1 MEIEK
6 KTIKL
11 CGGLCTASFKADAD
25 SDIIVPDTK
34 PDVLKIIGAAA
45 TLVIKEKYAQ
55 KGKVTLSGVVYYRII
70 YEGENDTMAAR
81 SIEYTAPFSHQHE
94 IACIDDNSEFYAL
107 PVSSSVKTTVV
118 NSRKISVHSVFDIKV
133 SSACADE
140 KTLVTSLDDSMPS
153 RSKTIKYTNKVISK
167 EEDIE
172 LSEMIDFPNNAADIL
187 AVNATVNR
195 NDIKVVNNKIVVKG
209 EVVLKIV
216 YITTD
221 NVIDEFNYNSEFSD
235 VLDVLGIQ
243 PEMMTNVVLAVKEC
257 NAKLAENMGGEAV
270 PLTVKIVAAAYIDAY
285 ESAEET
291 GIYDAYSPEMNIE
304 TTYED
309 IGYLTLLADETKQS
323 NVSDFL
329 ETNGAVENI
338 FDTRAVCTVRSQ
350 NYNAEGD
357 ITIEAV
363 ISASV
368 ICSENGRLSTVKKD
382 IPVTFKFDAQKGL
395 ADIQIVPY
403 LPVSG
408 ISYAQKGERQIELK
422 IPVMCEV
429 LVFAKSSDKLL
440 SDVSTENAA
449 KIDKTNQPSLI
460 IYFVKEGDTLWN
472 IAKKYNVLVEDI
484 ARING
489 IENENVIMPGD
500 KLIIPKKR

>member
-1 MEIEK
+1 M
-6 KTIKL
+6 
-11 CGGLCTASFKADAD
+11 
-25 SDIIVPDTK
+25 
-34 PDVLKIIGAAA
+34 
-45 TLVIKEKYAQ
+45 
-55 KGKVTLSGVVYYRII
+55 
-70 YEGENDTMAAR
+70 
-81 SIEYTAPFSHQHE
+81 
-94 IACIDDNSEFYAL
+94 
-107 PVSSSVKTTVV
+107 V

-140 KTLVTSLDDSMPS
+140 KMLVTSLDDSMPS
-153 RSKTIKYTNKVISK
+153 RSKTIKYTNEVISK

-209 EVVLKIV
+209 EAVLKIV

-368 ICSENGRLSTVKKD
+368 IYSENGRLSTVKRH
-382 IPVTFKFDAQKGL
+382 
-395 ADIQIVPY
+395 
-403 LPVSG
+403 S
-408 ISYAQKGERQIELK
+408 R
-422 IPVMCEV
+422 
-429 LVFAKSSDKLL
+429 
-440 SDVSTENAA
+440 
-449 KIDKTNQPSLI
+449 
-460 IYFVKEGDTLWN
+460 
-472 IAKKYNVLVEDI
+472 NV
-484 ARING
+484 
-489 IENENVIMPGD
+489 
-500 KLIIPKKR
+500 